1 MKTSEL
7 LQGSYNV
14 KNILLNIHIT
24 KISLFLE
31 CLQKYSQV
39 HRMRD
44 DQPLKYAPV
53 ISFRINASYLELY
66 LKMSSFDNI
75 SQVSQM

>member
-1 MKTSEL
+1 
-7 LQGSYNV
+7 
-14 KNILLNIHIT
+14 
-24 KISLFLE
+24 
-31 CLQKYSQV
+31 
-39 HRMRD
+39 MRD